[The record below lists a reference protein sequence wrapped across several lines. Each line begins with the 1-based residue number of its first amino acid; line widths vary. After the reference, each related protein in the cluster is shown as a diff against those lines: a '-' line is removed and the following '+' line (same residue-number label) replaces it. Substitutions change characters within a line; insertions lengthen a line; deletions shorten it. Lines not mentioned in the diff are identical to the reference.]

1 MLQKEVAD
9 RLTASPPDMSVL
21 GVATQFFAAPRLAF
35 TVPPE
40 VFIPPPKV
48 ESAVVILEVHEQPPL
63 PAALQPLFFKLVNA
77 GFRQKRKQ
85 VANSIADVLQLPK
98 AGIAAWLVESDIDP
112 TRRAETLSVAEWVTL
127 TKSAPPDVVAAS
139 LNTGTR

>member
-9 RLTASPPDMSVL
+9 RLVARPPDMSVL
-21 GVATQFFAAPRLAF
+21 GVATQFFAEPRLAF

-48 ESAVVILEVHEQPPL
+48 ESAVVILEVRDEPPL
-63 PAALQPLFFKLVNA
+63 PPELQPLFFKLVNA

-98 AGIAAWLVESDIDP
+98 GGIADWLSAAGVDP
-112 TRRAETLSVAEWVTL
+112 TRRAETLSVDEWVTL
-127 TKSAPPDVVAAS
+127 TSSAPPDVVAA
-139 LNTGTR
+139 